1 MNKDKFE
8 YEDREPVLLWYQC
21 ECGVC
26 NQYFLDSRDWKHLHD
41 IFRLDYY
48 GWDLRDEF
56 FIILKDCIQDV
67 PGTVV
72 ASCRSALLVR
82 KE

>member
-8 YEDREPVLLWYQC
+8 YQDREPVLIKYDC
-21 ECGVC
+21 ECGRC
-26 NQYFLDSRDWKHLHD
+26 KQTFSDNRDFRHLHN
-41 IFRLDYY
+41 IFRLDY
-48 GWDLRDEF
+48 GWALRDEF
-56 FIILKDCIQDV
+56 KIILKDCIQDV

-72 ASCRSALLVR
+72 ASCRSALLVK